1 MTSTIHVVVRAM
13 SRAPE
18 LGAAAFIL
26 LVAIMTAGAF
36 AYERKDCEQENKAT
50 LALRACSQLL
60 DIGDLDQ
67 ATRARYYRRRGDA
80 WLHEDEPKEAAA
92 DFSHALAI
100 EPGNVTALKGR
111 ARANTLLGKHPAA
124 VADWSAILAQLE
136 DGAAKEQ
143 VYLARAESELAAG
156 KPDAALADYAVILE
170 SNPTSVKAY
179 IGRAKVYGS
188 LNDRDRALEALDDA
202 LRIDSQSIAAYFARG
217 QMAESWGDTRMAI
230 DNYLTAWKLNPR
242 GAWEARKGLRRLGV
256 DFP

>member
-1 MTSTIHVVVRAM
+1 MTSVMHGVMRVI
-13 SRAPE
+13 SRASA
-18 LGAAAFIL
+18 LGATAFIL
-26 LVAIMTAGAF
+26 FVAIMTAGAG

-80 WLHEDEPKEAAA
+80 WLHEDEPKEAAS
-92 DFSHALAI
+92 DFSHALDI

-111 ARANTLLGKHPAA
+111 ARANTLLGKHAAA
-124 VADWSAILAQLE
+124 VADWSAILVKAE
-136 DGAAKEQ
+136 DDTAKEQ
-143 VYLARAESELAAG
+143 AYLSRAESELAAG

-170 SNPTSVKAY
+170 SNPNSVKAH

-188 LNDRDRALEALDDA
+188 LNDRDKALEALDDA
-202 LRIDSQSIAAYFARG
+202 LKIDPQSIAAYFARG